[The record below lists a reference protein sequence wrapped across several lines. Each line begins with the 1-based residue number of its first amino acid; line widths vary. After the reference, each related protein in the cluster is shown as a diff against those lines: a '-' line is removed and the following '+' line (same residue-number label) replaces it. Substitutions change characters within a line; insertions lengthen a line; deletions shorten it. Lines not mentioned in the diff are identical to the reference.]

1 MLRYLFNLTESDY
14 NIIVEAE
21 WFLLTN
27 PQEKDVIMDAK
38 TLVTCLNALPAAQA
52 VLIRGDHGVGKSQ
65 LVHQLAKRRDL
76 ELIDVR
82 ASTMSEGDVVGY
94 PDLERTKETGVASF
108 ALPSWYVRACNEP
121 CILFLDELNR
131 GLPGVLNSMFQIVLD
146 RELGSGPDGKPKR
159 LHPGTQVVA
168 AVNWGGDYTV
178 SEMDQALLSRFW
190 VAEFKPSVED
200 WIVWA
205 KTEGDINEL
214 LVDFI
219 RLQPAHLRPTKAVEP
234 GKVAPNQRSWAM
246 LDRALKAAGIELTEC
261 GGNPPA
267 ILYPLSLG
275 FVGVEASAALV
286 DFVKN
291 YSSVI
296 TAEDVLDRWSKVKTR
311 IGELSTERNMAI
323 IEKIK
328 DHSKENKWTL
338 SQAGNLKKFF
348 DVLTGECK
356 MALHSG
362 VMSSDNSNNIKMFH
376 GLVKDQIMSVIQAA
390 QAINDKK
397 K

>member
-1 MLRYLFNLTESDY
+1 
-14 NIIVEAE
+14 
-21 WFLLTN
+21 
-27 PQEKDVIMDAK
+27 MDAK
-38 TLVTCLNALPAAQA
+38 TLVTCLNALPPAQA

-65 LVHQLAKRRDL
+65 LVHQLAARRGL

-178 SEMDQALLSRFW
+178 SEMDPALLSRFW
-190 VAEFKPSVED
+190 VVEFKPSVED

-205 KTEGDINEL
+205 KTEGDINEV

-246 LDRALKAAGIELTEC
+246 LDRTLKAAGVDLTEC

-275 FVGVEASAALV
+275 FIGVEASAALV

-296 TAEDVLDRWSKVKTR
+296 TAEDILDRWAKVETR
-311 IGELSTERNMAI
+311 ISELSTERKMAI
-323 IEKIK
+323 VEKVK

-338 SQAGNLKKFF
+338 AQAGNLKKFF
-348 DVLTGECK
+348 DALTGEGK
-356 MALHSG
+356 MAMHSG
-362 VMSSDNSNNIKMFH
+362 VMSSGNSNNIKLFH